1 EAQKAWKFTP
11 LAERAKILNKA
22 VDIFLTHKDAYA
34 EQITRQMGRPISQ
47 SPFEMRGFEERARYM
62 IQIAGEA
69 LADIEAKDKA
79 GFTRFI
85 HREPLG
91 VVFIVAPWNYP
102 YLTSVNGVVPALM
115 AGNAVVLK
123 HSAQTPLCAE
133 RFQEAFDAAG
143 LPAGVFQHLHL
154 SHEAARE
161 VVGSGAAQLVAFTGS
176 VPARRAVQAAAAGAF
191 HATNL
196 ELGGNDPAS
205 ARADADLDLA
215 VA

>member
-1 EAQKAWKFTP
+1 MAATQKTITPVDNSVYVERPYATPQEIAATLKAAVEAQREWKQVP
-11 LAERAKILNKA
+11 IAERAKVISKA
-22 VDIFLTHKDAYA
+22 VDIFLTHKDEMA
-34 EQITRQMGRPISQ
+34 EEITRQMGRPISQ
-47 SPFEMRGFEERARYM
+47 SPGEMRGFEERARYM
-62 IQIAGEA
+62 IGLAPEA
-69 LADIEAKDKA
+69 LADLEAKDKA

-143 LPAGVFQHLHL
+143 LPKGIFQHLVL
-154 SHEAARE
+154 THEDTAKVIAAKE
-161 VVGSGAAQLVAFTGS
+161 TAYVNFTGS
-176 VPARRAVQAAAAGAF
+176 VG
-191 HATNL
+191 
-196 ELGGNDPAS
+196 
-205 ARADADLDLA
+205 
-215 VA
+215 